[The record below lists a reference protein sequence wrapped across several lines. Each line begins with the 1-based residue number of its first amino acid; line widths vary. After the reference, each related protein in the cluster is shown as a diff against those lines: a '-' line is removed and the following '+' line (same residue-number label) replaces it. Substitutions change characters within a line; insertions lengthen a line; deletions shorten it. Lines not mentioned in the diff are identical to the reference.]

1 MAKSRRVADRY
12 PSRKGHLGL
21 TPDLHVVA
29 LGSCLVEMTPQETG
43 RDLISADEYVALPS
57 GAASNFAIALARLG
71 VKTGF
76 ITRVGDDELG
86 QWLLRKL
93 HGFGVVTEGL
103 ARRVAGQL
111 TPVSFCWMDR
121 AGEKRFYF
129 YRFASHCD
137 PMGALQADELGRETV
152 GRGELF
158 DFSEATVR
166 KQPLRD
172 VALEAARTARAA
184 GRRVVYAVN
193 YRPSSWEEPVEE
205 MVGVQQ
211 QALGLA
217 DIAVMNREEA
227 LLLTG
232 TQTPTEA
239 VAAIAELGPEL
250 IAITDGGEGA
260 YVYGE
265 GELNF
270 VPPRRVEVAYDI
282 GAGDTFHAGLVAA
295 YLAGLSPE
303 RIGRTAADAAALRI
317 SRSADME
324 SLPTWEEVVELSE
337 QPL

>member
-1 MAKSRRVADRY
+1 M
-12 PSRKGHLGL
+12 
-21 TPDLHVVA
+21 TPDLAVVA

-43 RDLISADEYVALPS
+43 CDLKTADDYVALPS
-57 GAASNFAIALARLG
+57 GAASNCAIALARLG

-93 HGFGVVTEGL
+93 KGFGVVTEGL
-103 ARRVAGQL
+103 AGSVAGQL

-129 YRFASHCD
+129 YRFADHCD

-166 KQPLRD
+166 KQPLRE
-172 VALEAARTARAA
+172 VALAAARTARSA
-184 GRRVVYAVN
+184 GRKVVYAVN
-193 YRPSSWEEPVEE
+193 YRPSSWEQPVEE

-211 QALGLA
+211 QALALA
-217 DIAVMNREEA
+217 DVAVMNREEA

-232 TQTPTEA
+232 TQTPA
-239 VAAIAELGPEL
+239 DAAAAIADMGPEL
-250 IAITDGGEGA
+250 IAITDGGDGA

-270 VPPRRVEVAYDI
+270 VASRRVEVVYDI

-295 YLAGLSPE
+295 YLAGLSAE

-317 SRSADME
+317 SRCAGME
-324 SLPTWEEVVELSE
+324 SLPTWEQVQELSE